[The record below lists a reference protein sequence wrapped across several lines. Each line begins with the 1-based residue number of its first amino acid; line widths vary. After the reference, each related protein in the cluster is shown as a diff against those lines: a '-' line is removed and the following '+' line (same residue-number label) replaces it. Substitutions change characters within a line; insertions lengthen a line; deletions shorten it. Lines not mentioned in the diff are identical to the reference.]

1 MKKTELK
8 SIFPIHINPKIGK
21 FIQEVNYLINKNLLS
36 NKQYS
41 EKKLVKK
48 LFKCQQEINYKFGN
62 KTIFNLLNKD
72 LKKIFKTKNFAVSD
86 FILRYVSKKQKKIKP
101 IIFHQEKF
109 YGDQSWNKIYN
120 LWIPIRNNNKNNSIK
135 FVKNSNKFIEGK
147 DFKII
152 EKKTNIKKKSYA
164 HKLGALYNEK
174 TIYFL
179 RKVKIEKLFYKNKI
193 IIFDGNLMHGNGINK
208 SDLPRISLDLRFM
221 NKKYLKKNRKTGS
234 TNKKYFSILSLK

>member
-1 MKKTELK
+1 MKKTDPK
-8 SIFPIHINPKIGK
+8 SIFPIHINPKIEK

-36 NKQYS
+36 NRQYT

-48 LFKCQQEINYKFGN
+48 LFKCQQEINYKLGN

-72 LKKIFKTKNFAVSD
+72 LKKIFKTNNFAVSD
-86 FILRYVSKKQKKIKP
+86 FILRYVTKNQKKIKP
-101 IIFHQEKF
+101 IILHQEKF
-109 YGDQSWNKIYN
+109 YGGQSWDKVYN

-179 RKVKIEKLFYKNKI
+179 RKVKIEKLFYKNKV
-193 IIFDGNLMHGNGINK
+193 IIFDGNLMHGSGINK

-221 NKKYLKKNRKTGS
+221 NKKYLKKNRKSGS
-234 TNKKYFSILSLK
+234 TNKKYFKIVRL